1 MSATIL
7 AQGGRSAALR
17 TCAVWMVGLLAL
29 VLLPVVFPKTSVI
42 GTACLMAIAIV
53 FSLSYNMLLGQT
65 GLLSFGHAVYFGLGG
80 FFAAQALTKIAGG
93 NLPVPL
99 LLIPLFGGATGLLFG
114 AILGAASTK
123 RGGTVFAMI
132 TLGVAELVA
141 AIAAL
146 MTGFFGGE
154 QGISVDRTKAMALFG
169 MLRFGSHTQV
179 YYLILV
185 WCLVCVC
192 CMYYLTRTPFGR
204 LCNAVRDN
212 PTRVAFVGYS
222 PQRVRFLAF
231 TFSGGFAGIAGALSV
246 INFEM
251 AAGTMLG
258 AHQSASVLLMTFIG
272 GVGYFAGPILGAI
285 LVTWL
290 QFSLSDLT
298 PAWQLYLGLLFI
310 LVVMYLPGG
319 IAQLLEMH
327 RGVVRSGLMTRLVG
341 PYLKALGPF
350 ALIAGSCCLAIEL
363 AYRLTVEKAKGSVLT
378 IGPVSLDAAS
388 GWSWIVLI
396 ALLVVG
402 VAGWRYMRSDFLFA
416 VDEVMNES
424 RKRLMQ

>member
-1 MSATIL
+1 MSATIST
-7 AQGGRSAALR
+7 QGSLPAPLR
-17 TCAVWMVGLLAL
+17 TGAIWLVGLLAL
-29 VLLPVVFPKTSVI
+29 LLLPVVFPKTSVI
-42 GTACLMAIAIV
+42 STVCLMAIAIV

-80 FFAAQALTKIAGG
+80 FFAAQVLTKVAGE

-99 LLIPLFGGATGLLFG
+99 LLIPLVGGATGLFFG
-114 AILGAASTK
+114 AILGAISTK

-141 AIAAL
+141 AMAAL

-154 QGISVDRTKAMALFG
+154 QGVSVDRTKAMALFG
-169 MLRFGSHTQV
+169 LRFGSHAQV

-185 WCLVCVC
+185 WCLVCGL

-212 PTRVAFVGYS
+212 PMRVAFVGYS
-222 PQRVRFLAF
+222 PQRIRFLAF

-251 AAGTMLG
+251 AAGTMLD

-272 GVGYFAGPILGAI
+272 GVGHFAGPILGAI

-327 RGVVRSGLMTRLVG
+327 LGVVRAGLVARLAV
-341 PYLKALGPF
+341 PYLKAVGPF
-350 ALIAGSCCLAIEL
+350 VLISGSCCLAIEL
-363 AYRLTVEKAKGSVLT
+363 AYRLTVEKAKGTVLT
-378 IGPVSLDAAS
+378 IGPVSLNAAS
-388 GWSWIVLI
+388 GWSWVVL
-396 ALLVVG
+396 AVLLAAG
-402 VAGWRYMRSDFLFA
+402 VAGWRYMRSDFLLA
-416 VDEVMNES
+416 VDDVMNES